1 MKKIFLMIP
10 LLLILFTV
18 PVKASTEKLPA
29 FPEDGRNG
37 YLIIFSSYYNRYE
50 LFTFNNNNDDIM
62 LHDFNGAHA
71 DSSILFPSDYTRYFY
86 SNDKWE
92 EFYSSSKDSS
102 SLINLSDVKYST
114 CNIVREDTGE
124 VVFTKAPIKVS
135 LMEMVQRAKVGA
147 IMEVVAKVVPAIM
160 IVVVGLIG
168 LRNALT
174 LLKNILRR
182 V

>member
-1 MKKIFLMIP
+1 MKKIFVMIP

-18 PVKASTEKLPA
+18 PVRAATDLPA
-29 FPEDGRNG
+29 LPEDGRNG

-62 LHDFNGAHA
+62 LHDFYGAHV
-71 DSSILFPSDYTRYFY
+71 DSSILFPSDYTRYYY
-86 SNDKWE
+86 SEGKWE

-114 CNIVREDTGE
+114 CNIVREDTGK
-124 VVFTKAPIKVS
+124 VVFTKAPIRVS
-135 LMEMVQRAKVGA
+135 LTELVQRAKVGA
-147 IMEVVAKVVPAIM
+147 VMETVKKMVPTVM
-160 IVVVGLIG
+160 IVVVGFLG
-168 LRNALT
+168 LLKALT

-182 V
+182 A